1 MKYNFYPLLCALFV
15 MVGCTQVQL
24 GAHVGKQLSSQGTFK
39 VGSPYKID
47 GRWYYPKEKYSHT
60 EVGMASWYG
69 PGFHGKKTANG
80 ETFNKYELTAAHRTL
95 QLPSLVRV
103 TNLKN
108 GKSIVVRVNDRG
120 PFAKDRILDLSER
133 SAELLDFKHHG
144 TTKIKLEVL
153 GKQSMQLANAARDGR
168 DTTGTEMAYNKGI
181 RPSPK
186 ARPVSLEGQ
195 RNAVSKLPPQE
206 QELASIS
213 EVPGK
218 VESGRFM
225 PDPVVVNTLDK
236 PAIGGSQGIFVQA
249 GSFGN
254 PTNAYNLARKLSS
267 FAPTNV
273 VPADVNG
280 VNYHRVKLGPF
291 RNMTEAHNALN
302 RTSQAGYGNAV
313 IVVE

>member
-1 MKYNFYPLLCALFV
+1 MAVSLFLS
-15 MVGCTQVQL
+15 GCSQVQL
-24 GAHVGKQLSSQGTFK
+24 GAHVGKQLNSQSKGTFK

-47 GRWYYPKEKYSHT
+47 GKWYYPKEKYSHT

-69 PGFHGKKTANG
+69 PNFHGKKTANG
-80 ETFNKYELTAAHRTL
+80 EVFNKYELTAAHRTL

-103 TNLKN
+103 TNVRN

-133 SAELLDFKHHG
+133 SAELLGFKNDG

-153 GKQSMQLANAARDGR
+153 TEQSKQIAMAAKNGV
-168 DTTGTEMAYNKGI
+168 DTSGTELAYNKGF
-181 RPSPK
+181 SEPK
-186 ARPVSLEGQ
+186 PKVQPAALTNVEVSDLAPREM
-195 RNAVSKLPPQE
+195 
-206 QELASIS
+206 ELANVS
-213 EVPGK
+213 EVPGT
-218 VESGRFM
+218 VRAGRFM

-236 PAIGGSQGIFVQA
+236 PVSGIAQEIFVQA

-254 PTNAYNLARKLSS
+254 PTNAYNLARKLGSI
-267 FAPTNV
+267 AEAKV
-273 VPADVNG
+273 VPVNVNG

-291 RNMTEAHNALN
+291 TSMTDAHNALTQ
-302 RTSQAGYGNAV
+302 TSNAGYGHAI